1 MPIGSLVTTTP
12 GAGDVA
18 GTSGPAELKD
28 IKSQIKASFP
38 AFTTGND
45 VVTKTAEQI
54 NNAPDKTAAE
64 TVTGNWTFTGTLG
77 ANGTVNFNA
86 GGSVNLNGT
95 TVVNGSW
102 QFKSNAVIADGK
114 SLRLQNSTNAV
125 STGISHD
132 GTNLKVVEVAGTT
145 DGFQIQDGIALRVYD
160 PSNAQHIGMSC
171 NGVNAFLFT
180 NSGSIQVNPSG
191 IFDIVTGAV
200 FRIRDASSTDFVDFH
215 HNGTNFLTTF
225 VNTGNWNIT
234 GISNINLGS
243 ETLATQTYAANY
255 VISTL
260 NNNQSV
266 AGVWNFTNGLQF
278 SGSSVI
284 TAATLSTYR
293 GHGKMSRDLTSVAGT
308 GSYVT
313 QTGTTG
319 TVLLNVTHANVSG
332 TLTVTNSGTY
342 RLKLIFRA
350 GGWSGTPGNA
360 GIRVRLNGA
369 SDLVESVFTILSGEV
384 NITRD
389 FEDFASLSAG
399 DNLQIQLSI
408 PSGLTLVSGSVA
420 LLVERMS

>member
-102 QFKSNAVIADGK
+102 QFKSNAVVADGK
-114 SLRLQNSTNAV
+114 SLRVQNSTNTA
-125 STGISHD
+125 SADFSHD
-132 GTNLKVVEVAGTT
+132 GANLNVEKVAGTT
-145 DGFQIQDGIALRVYD
+145 NSIQIRDGIEVRVYD
-160 PSNAQHIGMSC
+160 PTDTQHIGISC

-180 NSGSIQVNPSG
+180 NSGSMQVSSNG
-191 IFDIVTGAV
+191 IFDIVDGSILRV
-200 FRIRDASSTDFVDFH
+200 RDAGATDFADFQ
-215 HNGTNFLTTF
+215 HNGTNFVTTF
-225 VNTGNWNIT
+225 TNTGNWNIT
-234 GISNINLGS
+234 GVSNINLGS

-266 AGVWNFTNGLQF
+266 SGVWNFTNGLQF

-284 TAATLSTYR
+284 TAATLSTHR

-308 GSYVT
+308 GSYET

-319 TVLLNVTHANVSG
+319 TVLLNVTHANGSG
-332 TLTVTNSGTY
+332 TLTVTNSGVY

-350 GGWSGTPGNA
+350 SVWSGTPGNA
-360 GIRVRLNGA
+360 GIKVRLNGA
-369 SDLVESVFTILSGEV
+369 SDLVDSVFTILSGEV